1 MVKNSVLILHI
12 IMDLTVLSKN
22 DTAKKFITDLYKSV
36 DKFKFLKKTAKYGG
50 DILLTGGIGT
60 LADFAISDVI

>member
-1 MVKNSVLILHI
+1 
-12 IMDLTVLSKN
+12 MDLTVLSKN